1 VVGEDLPLWNAHQGS
16 ADEKLVRSRYVQT
29 AGLSEGAVAW
39 HSLFGSPQVLSP
51 ATLEVLGY
59 FDTSH
64 TIADLSSEYELEAD
78 AGDVLGALRTSHF
91 LVPENYDERSTFVRQ
106 GIAHAHE
113 AAIGRG
119 LHSFSFV
126 MAETCNFAC
135 RYCMHFKN
143 LAWSSRGAR
152 PRVMTPL
159 DGVRYA
165 TVLIDFLRSADV
177 AAIELN
183 FGGGEPLLA
192 WPAILAVLE
201 YCSTRRGDV
210 DVSFSINTNAALIT
224 PEIAECLAAHRVQ
237 VASSLDG
244 PRRANDLV
252 RRTAAGDPTYDAI
265 RNGHRALRE
274 VGYPLTGFSVTLD
287 ETNWNLVDEGFVEWA
302 GTEGFR
308 DLRVDVDVTTMPS
321 VSLEEVVSRL
331 MRLKTTAAG
340 YGLTLTGFWER
351 PIENMNES
359 PLETSVA
366 FCGAMRGN
374 GLCVNPAGDL
384 YICGYSTTLLGHIS
398 RIQECFQSG
407 SSYHRVLKENAPGAQ
422 ADCTD
427 CSIEGPCGGGCLI
440 SREFASKEQ
449 NAGLNR
455 RCEFYRR
462 MSKELL
468 VRRAEA
474 FETVL
479 EKERGKEVLRHE
491 ETSHLSRRTAVTAR
505 PRPEHVPEEE

>member
-1 VVGEDLPLWNAHQGS
+1 VVAEAVGGDLPFKDAHQGS
-16 ADEKLVRSRYVQT
+16 ADQQLVRSTYVQT
-29 AGLSEGAVAW
+29 ASLSEGVVAW

-51 ATLEVLGY
+51 ATLELLEY
-59 FDTSH
+59 FSTPH

-78 AGDVLGALRTSHF
+78 AGGVLDALRASYF
-91 LVPENYDERSTFVRQ
+91 LVPENCDERSMFVRQ

-113 AAIGRG
+113 AVLGRG

-126 MAETCNFAC
+126 MAETCIFAC

-143 LAWSSRGAR
+143 LASSSRSTK

-159 DGVRYA
+159 NGVRYA
-165 TVLIDFLRSADV
+165 ATLIDFLRSVDV

-201 YCSTRRGDV
+201 YCSTRRGDL

-252 RRTAAGDPTYDAI
+252 RQTAAGKPTYDAI
-265 RNGHRALRE
+265 RTGHRALRE
-274 VGYPLTGFSVTLD
+274 AGYPLTGFSVTLD
-287 ETNWNLVDEGFVEWA
+287 ETNLDLVDGGFVEWA

-308 DLRVDVDVTTMPS
+308 DLRVDIDVTTMPS
-321 VSLEEVVSRL
+321 VPLDEVVSRL
-331 MRLKTTAAG
+331 MGLKTSAAG
-340 YGLTLTGFWER
+340 CGLTLTGFWER

-359 PLETSVA
+359 PLEATVA

-374 GLCVNPAGDL
+374 GLCVNPVGDL
-384 YICGYSTTLLGHIS
+384 YICGYSTTLVGHIT
-398 RIQECFQSG
+398 RIQECFQPE
-407 SSYHRVLKENAPGAQ
+407 SSYHRVLKENAPGAH
-422 ADCTD
+422 ADCTG

-440 SREFASKEQ
+440 SREFASKKHD
-449 NAGLNR
+449 AGLHR

-462 MSKELL
+462 MAKELL
-468 VRRAEA
+468 VRRAEP
-474 FETVL
+474 FESVL
-479 EKERGKEVLRHE
+479 KEEKGG
-491 ETSHLSRRTAVTAR
+491 VTT
-505 PRPEHVPEEE
+505 